1 MKHNELKPFIRPALF
16 DVPNTSFKMKMVTT
30 AFEGMTVSYL
40 RALVFMLEQHIDI
53 HDEFDGSD
61 AYAVSFLMFDDAQPI
76 GTIRYFKDEQ
86 AHFHLGRIALLSSYR
101 GKGYGKAMVLW
112 MHQYLKT
119 LFTSGTVVLHAQAQ
133 LIPFYKGLGYIEKG
147 DRFDEAGI
155 SHQLMVFT
163 L

>member
-61 AYAVSFLMFDDAQPI
+61 AYAVSFLMFDDAKPI
-76 GTIRYFKDEQ
+76 GTIRYYKDDKGR
-86 AHFHLGRIALLSSYR
+86 FHLGRLALLESYR
-101 GKGYGKAMVLW
+101 GKGFGKAMVVW

-119 LFTSGTVVLHAQAQ
+119 LFTNGTIILHAQAY
-133 LIPFYKGLGYIEKG
+133 LIPFYKGLGYKEEG
-147 DRFDEAGI
+147 NRFDEAGI
-155 SHQLMVFT
+155 SHQVMT
-163 L
+163 LTL